1 MLTNITSFRDVYQAN
16 DSRLTTFDRSD
27 VFLNV
32 SQPPE
37 GANNLDAGTLAKLRI
52 FSLTGNPTLGVV
64 AGIRD
69 AQGRTYI
76 EVFHHF
82 MCTVVHHARPWEEYD
97 VVAAFKGIP
106 GNPQD
111 NAVIRFP
118 RDWFLPHMETTQTP
132 TEAELMGIEDPTTLA
147 ATYLLNPTVPLHN
160 DRFVVIPPFLVE
172 IIGNA
177 ESKYDRPAILFNA
190 INAISAKA
198 AEYGDAQLQHATYRI
213 VQFLWRLTTE
223 AGATGPSIINENDL
237 RTNDSHTLALRAHG
251 IERQWWGGKQN
262 DPVAGLVALPAAAVA
277 TPAKDTEKQSWDHN
291 LSERAAHMILILST
305 QLNDAILPLHRK
317 TPVTA
322 EFIPVPE
329 TEPVASYKKFL
340 TTKSKTQTATLDEY
354 LRMANIDVVA
364 NKKLTAL
371 TAGAVLSPRETKE
384 LDGSFLS
391 IFHFATKSA
400 RQQEAKPMDQQ
411 QLDILIEHKLAPADA
426 VKAATTLEGFTCK
439 TKEQLIGQIGQYRD
453 FLTILF
459 GKNGPFPRHLS
470 QWLYWLTNGPR
481 DQINN
486 IMDRHEH
493 FSTTVLGL
501 VDSRFHNFL
510 TKCAHA
516 TNLADIDFVYL
527 CAYTDIETL
536 IEGGI
541 RDIPLYCK
549 DLIAKLERQE
559 KPKPAKQGAVLGA
572 QGAAAPA
579 GPARGGGGNLPA
591 AKKPRVDE
599 QRVFNPTPLQEW
611 LIKDNRLLNHIRT
624 TMSREPFEIDGTQV
638 CIGYQCSGSC
648 KKGVNCAYVSTHIPL
663 TGEHKAG
670 FGAWLQK
677 ARENFGNNNAKKPAE

>member
-1 MLTNITSFRDVYQAN
+1 MLANITSFRDVYQAN

-37 GANNLDAGTLAKLRI
+37 GAHNLDAGTLAKLRI

-111 NAVIRFP
+111 NTVIRFP
-118 RDWFLPHMETTQTP
+118 RDWFLPNMETTQTP

-172 IIGNA
+172 TIGNA

-190 INAISAKA
+190 INIISAKA
-198 AEYGDAQLQHATYRI
+198 AEHGDAQLQHATYRI

-223 AGATGPSIINENDL
+223 AGAADLSIINETDL
-237 RTNDSHTLALRAHG
+237 RTNDSHTLAIRAQG
-251 IERQWWGGKQN
+251 IERQWWGGKQH
-262 DPVAGLVALPAAAVA
+262 DPAVTGPVPAAIP
-277 TPAKDTEKQSWDHN
+277 TPAATAKDPEKQSWDQN
-291 LSERAAHMILILST
+291 LSERAAHMILLLST
-305 QLNDAILPLHRK
+305 QLNDAIL
-317 TPVTA
+317 
-322 EFIPVPE
+322 
-329 TEPVASYKKFL
+329 
-340 TTKSKTQTATLDEY
+340 
-354 LRMANIDVVA
+354 
-364 NKKLTAL
+364 
-371 TAGAVLSPRETKE
+371 
-384 LDGSFLS
+384 
-391 IFHFATKSA
+391 
-400 RQQEAKPMDQQ
+400 
-411 QLDILIEHKLAPADA
+411 
-426 VKAATTLEGFTCK
+426 
-439 TKEQLIGQIGQYRD
+439 
-453 FLTILF
+453 
-459 GKNGPFPRHLS
+459 
-470 QWLYWLTNGPR
+470 
-481 DQINN
+481 
-486 IMDRHEH
+486 
-493 FSTTVLGL
+493 
-501 VDSRFHNFL
+501 
-510 TKCAHA
+510 
-516 TNLADIDFVYL
+516 
-527 CAYTDIETL
+527 
-536 IEGGI
+536 EGGI

-549 DLIAKLERQE
+549 DLIMQLERQD
-559 KPKPAKQGAVLGA
+559 KPKPANP
-572 QGAAAPA
+572 AAAPGGGGGA
-579 GPARGGGGNLPA
+579 APGPARGGAGGPLPA
-591 AKKPRVDE
+591 ATKLRVDD

-611 LIKDNRLLNHIRT
+611 SIKDNRLLNHIRT
-624 TMSREPFEIDGTQV
+624 TMSRDPYEIDGTQV

-663 TGEHKAG
+663 TAEHKAG